1 MPNIPSLVY
10 YCRRNPGVSKQRG
23 REGGREGEQ
32 TLCIST
38 NRHSY
43 PSLPPSL
50 PPSLHLQE
58 PHISPKAGNMNSVLF
73 PEDPVDEDILNG
85 GEGGREGGRE
95 GGLGW
100 NEGSRVIWVSF

>member
-1 MPNIPSLVY
+1 
-10 YCRRNPGVSKQRG
+10 
-23 REGGREGEQ
+23 
-32 TLCIST
+32 
-38 NRHSY
+38 
-43 PSLPPSL
+43 
-50 PPSLHLQE
+50 
-58 PHISPKAGNMNSVLF
+58 MNSVLF